1 MDGWRAG
8 TARDG
13 REEEKLEILLS
24 LVKDL
29 MYKVEDPSSIPRDGG
44 RKGLENPRADIR
56 AASSVWLPQRGDGT
70 EQDLAKPIQGPSVP
84 K

>member
-24 LVKDL
+24 LVKDS
-29 MYKVEDPSSIPRDGG
+29 MYKLEDPSSSPRDGG
-44 RKGLENPRADIR
+44 RKGLENPRALT
-56 AASSVWLPQRGDGT
+56 SVQLPQCGCLRGAMG
-70 EQDLAKPIQGPSVP
+70 QSRI
-84 K
+84 